1 MAGEHDGP
9 TQPES
14 ADGRDVTL
22 AVYRAGVVDIEVAAK
37 STPDYAATVIL
48 RNEHDLAT
56 SQGIEAMLAPLV
68 GNVLVDL
75 SECDFMDST
84 VITVL
89 LSKARELERE
99 GYQLELVV
107 PPENVHATRIAE
119 VVGLRAFTTVHDRRP
134 GR

>member
-1 MAGEHDGP
+1 MASEHDGP
-9 TQPES
+9 AQPES

-22 AVYRAGVVDIEVAAK
+22 AVYRAGVVDIEVAAE
-37 STPDYAATVIL
+37 STPGYAATVIL

-56 SQGIEAMLAPLV
+56 SQGIETVLAPLV

-89 LSKARELERE
+89 LRKARELERE

-107 PPENVHATRIAE
+107 PPENVHVTRIAE